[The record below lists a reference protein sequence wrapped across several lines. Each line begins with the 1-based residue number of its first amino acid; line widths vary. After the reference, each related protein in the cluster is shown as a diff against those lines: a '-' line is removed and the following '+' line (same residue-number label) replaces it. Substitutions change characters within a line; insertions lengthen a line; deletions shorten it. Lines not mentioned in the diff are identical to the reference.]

1 MSVIFGCGFA
11 RVAVK
16 ESFHKPGTTK
26 NEADPVQRWKN
37 YLEMLDGAA
46 RSTFAIDKTT
56 FLKRARVIYELFRKM
71 NSKRRNEYLKCFST
85 EEWTSLPQSQKSQHT
100 LSNCRGCEV
109 HHFAVQSLFP
119 STGKLKPQKVIQ
131 EALAASGNTVNS
143 KTKPTQKAI
152 KTAVKHIYSKI
163 NGPFENVFNISF
175 AEAQTKVSELELQ
188 RKKSKIQKKSERRQR
203 ARQEKQRVQEEWSK
217 RDTET
222 MLSTRQSFS
231 QRAKQR
237 SSLYF
242 ETSEAAAIRVGKR
255 KREEDLG
262 VKKKKRHSPPPH
274 QVQFDKENLLKE
286 VTNMKDGEKVRLYY
300 FTMPTKN
307 LGT

>member
-188 RKKSKIQKKSERRQR
+188 RKKSKIQKK
-203 ARQEKQRVQEEWSK
+203 ANDDKG
-217 RDTET
+217 
-222 MLSTRQSFS
+222 L
-231 QRAKQR
+231 
-237 SSLYF
+237 
-242 ETSEAAAIRVGKR
+242 
-255 KREEDLG
+255 
-262 VKKKKRHSPPPH
+262 VKKNKEFKKNGPNAIQRRCYPQGNPSVSVPNKGP
-274 QVQFDKENLLKE
+274 LCTLKPQKQQPSGLVNGRE
-286 VTNMKDGEKVRLYY
+286 RKILV
-300 FTMPTKN
+300 
-307 LGT
+307 